1 MAKPKILIIED
12 EPSLLGLFA
21 DFLGEDYDVLPAR
34 SGAEGLTHFDNNHVS
49 LTLLDLK
56 LRGMDGVEVLRHI
69 RGKSSIAPVFV
80 LTGNSSHEAAVR
92 CADLGVQG
100 YMLKPPKFKDL
111 KRRIDKCL
119 GVDKGGFIS
128 GAEDRE
134 LDERLKSAGMIA
146 KGALKV
152 IHERYRDP
160 SLSRHLIAAA
170 IGISDDYLSKQF
182 HKDCGFTIPEY
193 INRLRMADA
202 GKLLAAANT
211 KVSEIASSLG
221 FSNLSYFSALFKKQF
236 GMTPEQYRRE
246 KRSYAAS
253 PQPFLPALL

>member
-1 MAKPKILIIED
+1 MERHNILVIED

-49 LTLLDLK
+49 LILLDLK
-56 LRGMDGVEVLRHI
+56 LRDMDGVEVLRRI
-69 RGKSSIAPVFV
+69 RGKSSTVPAIV
-80 LTGNSSHEAAVR
+80 LTGNSSHESAVR

-119 GVDKGGFIS
+119 GVDKVGFMS
-128 GAEDRE
+128 AGDRE
-134 LDERLKSAGMIA
+134 LDERLRSAGMIV

-160 SLSRHLIAAA
+160 SLSRRLIAEA

-221 FSNLSYFSALFKKQF
+221 FSNLSYFSAQFKKQF
-236 GMTPEQYRRE
+236 GMTPEQYRRK
-246 KRSYAAS
+246 KRSCAAS
-253 PQPFLPALL
+253 PHPFLPAPL